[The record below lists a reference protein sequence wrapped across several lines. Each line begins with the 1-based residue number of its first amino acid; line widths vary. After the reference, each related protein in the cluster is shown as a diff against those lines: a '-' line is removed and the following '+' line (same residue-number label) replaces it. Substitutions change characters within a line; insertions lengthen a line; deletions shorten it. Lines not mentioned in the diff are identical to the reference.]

1 MNFKKMIQK
10 MEECNIVNNNE
21 KNSYVKEQITKALLI
36 LLKEKELKDISVS
49 EITTVA
55 HVSRVSF
62 YRNYNDK
69 ESIIKEYISSTLNE
83 WNKNHP
89 KTNEHTEDDIL
100 GDMFAYIIE
109 YKDFYLMLSDR
120 GIFYFLKD
128 IIMDA
133 LGPKAEYSNFQAYTT
148 AFIANGI
155 YGWIEEWFLRGM
167 QESGEEMTKLLKNR
181 NL

>member
-62 YRNYNDK
+62 YRNYND
-69 ESIIKEYISSTLNE
+69 
-83 WNKNHP
+83 
-89 KTNEHTEDDIL
+89 
-100 GDMFAYIIE
+100 
-109 YKDFYLMLSDR
+109 
-120 GIFYFLKD
+120 
-128 IIMDA
+128 
-133 LGPKAEYSNFQAYTT
+133 
-148 AFIANGI
+148 
-155 YGWIEEWFLRGM
+155 
-167 QESGEEMTKLLKNR
+167 
-181 NL
+181 

>member
-1 MNFKKMIQK
+1 MN
-10 MEECNIVNNNE
+10 NDE
-21 KNSYVKEQITKALLI
+21 KNSYVKKQITNALLI
-36 LLKEKELKDISVS
+36 LLKEKELKDISIS
-49 EITTVA
+49 EITTA
-55 HVSRVSF
+55 AQVSRISF
-62 YRNYNDK
+62 YRNYDDK
-69 ESIIKEYISSTLNE
+69 DNIIKEYISITLNE
-83 WNKNHP
+83 WNINHP
-89 KTNEHTEDDIL
+89 KTIEHTEDDIL
-100 GDMFAYIIE
+100 GDIFAYITE
-109 YKDFYLMLSDR
+109 YKDFYLLLRDR

-133 LGPKAEYSNFQAYTT
+133 LGPKDEYPNFGAYTA

>member
-1 MNFKKMIQK
+1 M
-10 MEECNIVNNNE
+10 
-21 KNSYVKEQITKALLI
+21 
-36 LLKEKELKDISVS
+36 KDISIS
-49 EITTVA
+49 EITTTA
-55 HVSRVSF
+55 QVSRVSF

-69 ESIIKEYISSTLNE
+69 DTIIKDYIHLTLNE

-89 KTNEHTEDDIL
+89 KTEEHT
-100 GDMFAYIIE
+100 
-109 YKDFYLMLSDR
+109 KDFYLLLRDR

-133 LGPKAEYSNFQAYTT
+133 LGPKAEYPNFDAYTT

-167 QESGEEMTKLLKNR
+167 QESGEEMTRLLKSR
-181 NL
+181 KL

>member
-1 MNFKKMIQK
+1 MIQK
-10 MEECNIVNNNE
+10 KEKCNILDNTE
-21 KNSYVKEQITKALLI
+21 KNSYVKKQITNALLS
-36 LLKEKELKDISVS
+36 LLKEKELKDISIS
-49 EITTVA
+49 EITTTA
-55 HVSRVSF
+55 QVSRISF

-69 ESIIKEYISSTLNE
+69 DAIIKEYIHLTLNE

-89 KTNEHTEDDIL
+89 KTSDHTEDDIL
-100 GDMFAYIIE
+100 GDIFAYITE
-109 YKDFYLMLSDR
+109 YKDFYLLLRDR

-133 LGPKAEYSNFQAYTT
+133 LGPKSEYPNFDAYTT

-167 QESGEEMTKLLKNR
+167 QES
-181 NL
+181 

>member
-1 MNFKKMIQK
+1 MN
-10 MEECNIVNNNE
+10 NTE
-21 KNSYVKEQITKALLI
+21 KNSYVKKQITNALI
-36 LLKEKELKDISVS
+36 RLLREKEFKDISVS
-49 EITTVA
+49 EITTA
-55 HVSRVSF
+55 AQVSRISF
-62 YRNYNDK
+62 YRNYDNKDA
-69 ESIIKEYISSTLNE
+69 IIKEYMYLTLDE

-89 KTNEHTEDDIL
+89 KTSEHTEDDIL
-100 GDMFAYIIE
+100 GDIFAYITE
-109 YKDFYLMLSDR
+109 YKDFYLLLRDR

-128 IIMDA
+128 IIIDA
-133 LGPKAEYSNFQAYTT
+133 LGPKAEYPNFSAYTT